1 MKIKASQNKAPKKP
15 RSKEAA
21 IELTVKEYAD
31 HRKVSV
37 VAVRKAIKTGRITLN
52 QNKKLDRELADA
64 EWFKN
69 TNPAKQRKEVDG
81 NQSSSDDKISYH
93 RSRAIREDYNAKLTQ
108 LQFERESGKLIPIEE
123 VKTSAFN
130 AGRRVRDRLLNIPD
144 RIAPQ
149 LVGKTNIFEI
159 KNILKSELTKI
170 LEELSS
176 NPYQESSEIK

>member
-1 MKIKASQNKAPKKP
+1 MPINASQNKSSRKPKLKQDTL
-15 RSKEAA
+15 
-21 IELTVKEYAD
+21 ELSIKEYAE
-31 HRKVSV
+31 HREVSV

-52 QNKKLDRELADA
+52 QNKKLNPKSADA

-69 TNPAKQRKEVDG
+69 TNPAKQRSATEG
-81 NQSSSDDKISYH
+81 NESNNEEISYH
-93 RSRAIREDYNAKLTQ
+93 RSRAIREDYNAKLTK

-130 AGRRVRDRLLNIPD
+130 AARRVRDRLLNMPEH
-144 RIAPQ
+144 IAPQ

-170 LEELSS
+170 LEELSK
-176 NPYQESSEIK
+176 NPYHENSLMK